1 MLEPR
6 RIEMNIQPNKIETL
20 GDGTYYYNY
29 DIKSRVVSVQ
39 DMSDKKPHDETMY
52 NFVQVHLAGQPDYKE
67 IIRAVIREHVT
78 QDEEF
83 DLINSSNR
91 VVLGLSDATSDRQKY
106 LEYLEVVEVI
116 KQKVRADFNIA

>member
-6 RIEMNIQPNKIETL
+6 RIEMNIQPNTIEQL

-29 DIKSRVVSVQ
+29 DIKSSVVNVQ
-39 DMSDKKPHDETMY
+39 DMNDQEPHDETRY
-52 NFVQVHLAGQPDYKE
+52 SFVQVHLAGQPNYKE
-67 IIRAVIREHVT
+67 VVKAVIREHVD

-106 LEYLEVVEVI
+106 LEYLEVVDVI
-116 KQKVRADFNIA
+116 KQKVKADFNIA